1 MCEIQSIEF
10 AFLLTLRAW
19 MLSQYLLLNLLHSRE
34 PHHTKK
40 KRNVEDVE
48 FDYHTS
54 HISSCHFTSNIMY
67 TIIHIISFH
76 FISFH
81 HIHIHISSCSFA
93 LTYAH
98 VPSYAH
104 LWVSSILAKY
114 VAFSVCMFLN
124 SDIRQ
129 KPSFLIWNQT
139 SITSFVCKPSP
150 RNHRHPSL
158 WDQQEDLSCNES
170 TSGARK
176 VMQPRTT
183 SPSARR
189 AEVTEPHGTSAGSH
203 QGFEDPWGFRCEIS
217 PIFLSCLRLCYT
229 GIQLYRPWAHQNQWK
244 IKVLA
249 T

>member
-129 KPSFLIWNQT
+129 NPHFRQIKLLSHPLSA
-139 SITSFVCKPSP
+139 SPPP

-158 WDQQEDLSCNES
+158 R
-170 TSGARK
+170 SGRSKLQWKHFRGQKGHAT
-176 VMQPRTT
+176 RTT
-183 SPSARR
+183 SPFRLPV

-203 QGFEDPWGFRCEIS
+203 QGLKTRGGLSLGVKFEAKFRQFS
-217 PIFLSCLRLCYT
+217 
-229 GIQLYRPWAHQNQWK
+229 
-244 IKVLA
+244 
-249 T
+249 